1 MILIVLII
9 CIFVV
14 DHLRGKIEKIND
26 SRDRYLV
33 INEDSLM
40 SEKI

>member
-14 DHLRGKIEKIND
+14 VYLRGKTEKIN
-26 SRDRYLV
+26 SSKDRYLV

-40 SEKI
+40 GE